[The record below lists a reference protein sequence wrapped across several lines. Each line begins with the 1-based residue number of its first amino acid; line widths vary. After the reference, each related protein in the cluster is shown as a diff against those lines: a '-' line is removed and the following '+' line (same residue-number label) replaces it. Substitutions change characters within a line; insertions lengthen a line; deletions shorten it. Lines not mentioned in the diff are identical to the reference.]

1 MRHRTVPVSEIF
13 GPTLQ
18 GEGELAGCP
27 SLFIRL
33 GGCDY
38 RCRWCDT
45 LYSVL
50 PEYRHEWTRM
60 DFNTILEG
68 VQQLAPP
75 PIWVTLSGGN
85 PAMYDLTELVSALR
99 RQGYKVVC
107 ETQGSL
113 ACEWFRQLDM
123 LVLSPKPP
131 SAGHVTNTE
140 QVAQALTHAPEK
152 VVLKI
157 VLFDRE
163 DYLYARSIIQAFP
176 DLSAILQI
184 GTPLELT
191 SIDLLVQ
198 HYRTLT
204 SHLLHWLQEDQLY
217 EVRVLPQL
225 HRLLFEA
232 LRGV

>member
-1 MRHRTVPVSEIF
+1 MHNQTIPVSEIF

-38 RCRWCDT
+38 RCHWCDT

-50 PEYRHEWTRM
+50 PEYQHEWTRM
-60 DFNTILEG
+60 DFDTILER
-68 VQQLAPP
+68 VKQLAPP

-85 PAMYDLTELVSALR
+85 PAMYDLTKLVSALR
-99 RQGYKVVC
+99 AQDYRVAC
-107 ETQGSL
+107 ETQASL

-131 SAGHVTNTE
+131 SAGNATNAE
-140 QVAQALTHAPEK
+140 QVAQALTHAPEN

-163 DYLYARSIIQAFP
+163 DYLYARSIIQVFP
-176 DLSAILQI
+176 EVSVILQI
-184 GTPLELT
+184 GTPLELV

-204 SHLLHWLQEDQLY
+204 SHLLHWLQEDQLFK
-217 EVRVLPQL
+217 VRVLPQL